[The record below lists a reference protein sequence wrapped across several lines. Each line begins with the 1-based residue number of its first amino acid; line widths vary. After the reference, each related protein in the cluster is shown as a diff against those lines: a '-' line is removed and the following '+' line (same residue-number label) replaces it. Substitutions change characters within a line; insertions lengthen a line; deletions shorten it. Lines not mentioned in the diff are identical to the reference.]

1 MQKRHGR
8 IRAAGKQAFAR
19 LWSGVEGKG
28 LVILME
34 DAKKTELFENMP
46 IPKAVMQLAIPTV
59 ISSLVMVIY
68 NLADTYFVGML
79 NDPIQNAAVTLAAP
93 VLLAFNAINN
103 LFGVG
108 SSSMMSRALGS
119 KDMDTVYK
127 SSAFGFYCALFSGLL
142 FSVLYTVFSAPLL
155 VVLGANAETAQAT
168 GGYLLW
174 TVSFGAAPAILNVVM
189 AYLVRAEGASL
200 HASIGT
206 MSGCLLNILL
216 DPIFVLPWGLN
227 LGAAGAGCA
236 TFISNC
242 VACLYFFV
250 LLFVRRG
257 RTYVCINPRQFR
269 PTMRIVRGVC
279 GVGIPASIQNLLNVT
294 GMTVLN
300 NFAASFGSDAVAAMG
315 IAQKIN
321 TVPFQVA
328 LGISQGIMPLI
339 SYNYASGNTRRMKK
353 TFFFTARISLSF
365 LFLVM
370 IAYLVFAG
378 DLVRMFMDNEQIVA
392 YGTSF
397 LRGMCLAMPF
407 LCMDFLAVGVFQACG
422 LGKEAF
428 IFAVLRKIVL
438 EIPALFIL
446 NWIFPL
452 YGLAYAQLVAE
463 VILAAAAIIVLARLF
478 RRLERHQYPG

>member
-370 IAYLVFAG
+370 IAYLVFAD

-446 NWIFPL
+446 NWLFPL

>member
-1 MQKRHGR
+1 
-8 IRAAGKQAFAR
+8 
-19 LWSGVEGKG
+19 
-28 LVILME
+28 
-34 DAKKTELFENMP
+34 
-46 IPKAVMQLAIPTV
+46 MQLAIPTV

-168 GGYLLW
+168 SGYLMW

>member
-1 MQKRHGR
+1 
-8 IRAAGKQAFAR
+8 
-19 LWSGVEGKG
+19 
-28 LVILME
+28 
-34 DAKKTELFENMP
+34 MP

-168 GGYLLW
+168 GGYLIW

>member
-1 MQKRHGR
+1 M
-8 IRAAGKQAFAR
+8 A
-19 LWSGVEGKG
+19 
-28 LVILME
+28 ME
-34 DAKKTELFENMP
+34 DAKKTELFESLP

-59 ISSLVMVIY
+59 ISSLVMVLY

-93 VLLAFNAINN
+93 VLLAFNAVNN

-108 SSSMMSRALGS
+108 SSSMMSRALGRG
-119 KDMDTVYK
+119 DMDTVYK
-127 SSAFGFYCALFSGLL
+127 SSAFGFYCALISGIL
-142 FSVLYTVFSAPLL
+142 FSLLYTVFSAPLL
-155 VVLGANAETAQAT
+155 VVLGASEETAKAT
-168 GGYLLW
+168 GEYLLW

-189 AYLVRAEGASL
+189 AYLVRAEGAAL

-206 MSGCLLNILL
+206 MSGCFLNIIL
-216 DPIFVLPWGLN
+216 DPIFILPWGLN

-236 TFISNC
+236 TFLSNC

-257 RTYVCINPRQFR
+257 RTYVCISPRQFR
-269 PTMRIVRGVC
+269 PTVRIVRGVC
-279 GVGIPASIQNLLNVT
+279 GVGVPASIQNLLNVT

-321 TVPFQVA
+321 TMPFQIA

-353 TFFFTARISLSF
+353 TFFFTARISLMF
-365 LFLVM
+365 LILVM
-370 IAYLVFAG
+370 LGYLFFA
-378 DLVRMFMDNEQIVA
+378 DSLVRMFMQNEGIVA
-392 YGTSF
+392 YGTAF

-422 LGKEAF
+422 LGKNAF
-428 IFAVLRKIVL
+428 VFAILRKIVL
-438 EIPALFIL
+438 EIPALFLL
-446 NWIFPL
+446 NWLFPL

-463 VILAAAAIIVLARLF
+463 VILAAAAVIVLARLF
-478 RRLERHQYPG
+478 RRLEHRQYPD

>member
-328 LGISQGIMPLI
+328 LGVSQGIMPLI

-370 IAYLVFAG
+370 IAYLVFAD

-446 NWIFPL
+446 NWLFPL

>member
-1 MQKRHGR
+1 
-8 IRAAGKQAFAR
+8 
-19 LWSGVEGKG
+19 
-28 LVILME
+28 
-34 DAKKTELFENMP
+34 
-46 IPKAVMQLAIPTV
+46 MQLAIPTV

-168 GGYLLW
+168 GGYLMW

-269 PTMRIVRGVC
+269 PALRIVRGVC

-446 NWIFPL
+446 NWLFPL

>member
-1 MQKRHGR
+1 
-8 IRAAGKQAFAR
+8 
-19 LWSGVEGKG
+19 
-28 LVILME
+28 
-34 DAKKTELFENMP
+34 
-46 IPKAVMQLAIPTV
+46 MQLAIPTV

-142 FSVLYTVFSAPLL
+142 FSVFYTVFNAPLL

-168 GGYLLW
+168 GGYLMW

-478 RRLERHQYPG
+478 RRLEQHQYPG

>member
-1 MQKRHGR
+1 
-8 IRAAGKQAFAR
+8 
-19 LWSGVEGKG
+19 
-28 LVILME
+28 ME
-34 DAKKTELFENMP
+34 DAKKTELFENTP

>member
-1 MQKRHGR
+1 
-8 IRAAGKQAFAR
+8 
-19 LWSGVEGKG
+19 
-28 LVILME
+28 ME
-34 DAKKTELFENMP
+34 DAKKTELFENTP
-46 IPKAVMQLAIPTV
+46 VPKAVMQLAIPTV

-168 GGYLLW
+168 GEYLMW

-269 PTMRIVRGVC
+269 PTLRIVRGVC

>member
-1 MQKRHGR
+1 
-8 IRAAGKQAFAR
+8 
-19 LWSGVEGKG
+19 
-28 LVILME
+28 
-34 DAKKTELFENMP
+34 
-46 IPKAVMQLAIPTV
+46 MQLAIPTV

-168 GGYLLW
+168 GEYLLW

-250 LLFVRRG
+250 RLFVRRG

>member
-1 MQKRHGR
+1 
-8 IRAAGKQAFAR
+8 
-19 LWSGVEGKG
+19 
-28 LVILME
+28 
-34 DAKKTELFENMP
+34 MP

-108 SSSMMSRALGS
+108 SSSMMSRSLGS

-269 PTMRIVRGVC
+269 PTLRIVRGVC

-446 NWIFPL
+446 NWLFPL

>member
-1 MQKRHGR
+1 
-8 IRAAGKQAFAR
+8 
-19 LWSGVEGKG
+19 
-28 LVILME
+28 
-34 DAKKTELFENMP
+34 
-46 IPKAVMQLAIPTV
+46 MQLAIPTV

-269 PTMRIVRGVC
+269 PTMRIVCGVC

-463 VILAAAAIIVLARLF
+463 IILAAAAIIVLARLF

>member
-1 MQKRHGR
+1 
-8 IRAAGKQAFAR
+8 
-19 LWSGVEGKG
+19 
-28 LVILME
+28 
-34 DAKKTELFENMP
+34 MP

-142 FSVLYTVFSAPLL
+142 FSVFYTVFSAPLL

-168 GGYLLW
+168 GGYLMW

-446 NWIFPL
+446 NWLFPL

>member
-1 MQKRHGR
+1 
-8 IRAAGKQAFAR
+8 
-19 LWSGVEGKG
+19 
-28 LVILME
+28 
-34 DAKKTELFENMP
+34 
-46 IPKAVMQLAIPTV
+46 MQLAIPTV

-168 GGYLLW
+168 GEYLLW